1 MRSAGESGL
10 TPRLLSLLLVAV
22 WAVAAW
28 QVHLIPESMIRM
40 TVGAR
45 ETPAVVVGLLGIL
58 ILAYGISALR
68 GRQVDL
74 LAGDGEPPEVGAAW
88 RVAYLLG
95 GGVAFI
101 GLVPILGFIPPAAL
115 CALAVARAFDTPLSW
130 RALLLSVTIAAV
142 FWGVFAGL
150 LGVGLGPA
158 VAGWP

>member
-1 MRSAGESGL
+1 V
-10 TPRLLSLLLVAV
+10 TPRLLSLLLVAA

-28 QVHLIPESMIRM
+28 QVHLIPESMIQM

-45 ETPAVVVGLLGIL
+45 ETPAVVVGLLAVL
-58 ILAYGISALR
+58 IVAYGVSALR

-74 LAGDGEPPEVGAAW
+74 LAGDGQPPEAGAHW

-95 GGVAFI
+95 GGIAFI
-101 GLVPILGFIPPAAL
+101 GLVQILGFILPAAL
-115 CALAVARAFDTPLSW
+115 CALAVARAFDAPLSW
-130 RALLLSVTIAAV
+130 RAVLLSLAIAAV

-158 VAGWP
+158 VSGWP